1 MGSRSTQHGNFGSAQ
16 VGKTAII
23 MPTHA
28 FHAAGETPFY
38 NNTWNIK
45 EISGISSSHK
55 VEKSF
60 CFFFNCKLCS
70 PIALQKISIALYKI
84 LL

>member
-28 FHAAGETPFY
+28 FHAVGETPFY

-45 EISGISSSHK
+45 
-55 VEKSF
+55 
-60 CFFFNCKLCS
+60 
-70 PIALQKISIALYKI
+70 
-84 LL
+84 

>member
-28 FHAAGETPFY
+28 FRAAGETPFY

-60 CFFFNCKLCS
+60 CFLTVS
-70 PIALQKISIALYKI
+70 YARRLLYRKY
-84 LL
+84 L

>member
-1 MGSRSTQHGNFGSAQ
+1 MESRSTQHGNFGSAQ

-23 MPTHA
+23 MLTHA
-28 FHAAGETPFY
+28 FHAAEETPFY
-38 NNTWNIK
+38 SNKPNIK

-55 VEKSF
+55 VKKAF
-60 CFFFNCKLCS
+60 PFFTVSYDRRFLYR
-70 PIALQKISIALYKI
+70 KISTAPYKM